1 MDTKFSVAV
10 HVLVL
15 VSESPDPMTSDQM
28 SESVG
33 TNASYVRK
41 VLGLLKGAGLVDS
54 RQGARGYRLL
64 ASPEQVSLADVY
76 RAVEGEGGGLLD
88 IHQNANDRCV
98 VGRNIKPVLQG
109 MFAEANEAFRQALA
123 SRTLADCIAAIEARM
138 GQSDGR
144 GNEEATTEGQA

>member
-109 MFAEANEAFRQALA
+109 MFAEIEEAFRRALA
-123 SRTLADCIAAIEARM
+123 SKTLADCIAAIKARM
-138 GQSDGR
+138 GQAEGAH
-144 GNEEATTEGQA
+144 GNEGATAEG

>member
-123 SRTLADCIAAIEARM
+123 SRTLADCIVAIEARM

-144 GNEEATTEGQA
+144 GNEETTTEGQA

>member
-15 VSESPDPMTSDQM
+15 VSESTDPMTSDQM
-28 SESVG
+28 AKSVG

-54 RQGARGYRLL
+54 RQGARGYRLA
-64 ASPEQVSLADVY
+64 ASPEQVSLMDVY

-88 IHQNANDRCV
+88 IHQNASDRCV

-123 SRTLADCIAAIEARM
+123 SKTLADCIAAIKARV

-144 GNEEATTEGQA
+144 GNEETTTEGQS